1 LAPVALY
8 RAGEATKGRTLE
20 LGLTQR
26 NMNAPRKECILMP
39 RSYENK
45 SCELCLVSSVLD
57 ITVEVPVKHN
67 MLSKVLTGEGGGREE
82 VL

>member
-1 LAPVALY
+1 
-8 RAGEATKGRTLE
+8 
-20 LGLTQR
+20 
-26 NMNAPRKECILMP
+26 MP

-82 VL
+82 VLWEQKMGTVKVSL